1 MAILNPRRLPFAAQ
15 AGLALAA
22 LALFGCALI
31 EGLKPGPRALAFSH
45 KLHVTEEGLD
55 CVSCHEDL
63 ARSDEPGLP
72 PLDGCLVCHEDLDEG
87 KPPERQIASL
97 FDQESETFRAVHASR
112 LSGELVFSHQLHVAA
127 IEDCGACH
135 RGIDTDERI
144 GPGIGVRMAACVECH
159 LESSVSAD
167 DACATCHLEITDDWQ
182 PASHHHNWRRRH
194 GPVVRSESD
203 ATTDD
208 CSMCH
213 AESLCAGCHL
223 DDPPDD
229 HDNYFRRRGHGV
241 LSSMDRDRCAV
252 CHRSD
257 SCDRCHAEVRPD
269 SHGGNWGGTQSVHCL
284 GCHFP
289 LSGES
294 CSVCHKGAPSHLEA
308 APKPDWHTPAM
319 NCRQCH
325 GAGQPLPHVDKGDD
339 CNACHL

>member
-1 MAILNPRRLPFAAQ
+1 MAILKTRRIRAAAY

-22 LALFGCALI
+22 LTLVGCVLI
-31 EGLKPGPRALAFSH
+31 DKLKSGPRELAFSH
-45 KLHVTEEGLD
+45 RLHVQEEGLD

-63 ARSDEPGLP
+63 GRSDQPGLP
-72 PLDGCLVCHEDLDEG
+72 VLEGCLVCHEGIDEE

-97 FDQESETFRAVHASR
+97 FDDQAFRAAHASK
-112 LSGELVFSHQLHVAA
+112 LSGELVFSHQLHVAS

-135 RGIDTDERI
+135 RGIEENEHVDADI
-144 GPGIGVRMAACVECH
+144 GLKMAACVECH
-159 LESSVSAD
+159 HERSVS
-167 DACATCHLEITDDWQ
+167 DACETCHREITSAWAPD
-182 PASHHHNWRRRH
+182 SHHQNWRRRH
-194 GPVVRSESD
+194 GPVVRSESSVT
-203 ATTDD
+203 ADD

-213 AESLCAGCHL
+213 TESLCVGCHL
-223 DDPPDD
+223 DTPPED
-229 HDNYFRRRGHGV
+229 HDNFFRRRGHGIQA
-241 LSSMDRDRCAV
+241 SMDRDRCSV

-257 SCDRCHAEVRPD
+257 SCNRCHEEVRPD

-284 GCHFP
+284 TCHFP

-294 CSVCHKGAPSHLEA
+294 CAVCHKGTPSHLEA

-325 GAGQPLPHVDKGDD
+325 GVGQPLPHVDKGDD

>member
-1 MAILNPRRLPFAAQ
+1 MAILSVRRMPWTVRAALAL
-15 AGLALAA
+15 AGLALV
-22 LALFGCALI
+22 GCALF
-31 EGLKPGPRALAFSH
+31 EGLKGGPRAFAFSH
-45 KLHVTEEGLD
+45 RLHVLEEGLD

-63 ARSDEPGLP
+63 GRSDEPGLP
-72 PLDGCLVCHEDLDEG
+72 ALDGCLVCHEDIDAE
-87 KPPERQIASL
+87 KPPERHVTGL
-97 FDQESETFRAVHASR
+97 FEAETFRAAHASR
-112 LSGELVFSHQLHVAA
+112 LADELTFSHQLHVAA

-135 RGIDTDERI
+135 RGIEENERI
-144 GPGIGVRMAACVECH
+144 DADIGVIMAACVDCH
-159 LESSVSAD
+159 VEQAVSD
-167 DACATCHLEITDDWQ
+167 ECATCHREITADWA
-182 PASHHHNWRRRH
+182 PDSHHHNWRRRH
-194 GPVVRSESD
+194 GPIARSESSLT
-203 ATTDD
+203 ADD

-213 AESLCAGCHL
+213 TESLCVGCHL
-223 DDPPDD
+223 DEPPED

-257 SCDRCHAEVRPD
+257 TCNRCHEEVRPD

-294 CSVCHKGAPSHLEA
+294 CVVCHKGTPSHLEA
-308 APKPDWHTPAM
+308 TPKPDWHTPAM